1 MVCQRTL
8 YQLRSK
14 TKKNFRFTRKK
25 SDIKRQKLRTDNFQ
39 MVGKAVFNWFLSMRS
54 QNVSL
59 SVTTNQLNVE
69 YRISFNKRPRR
80 LLNFETVRCGAY

>member
-1 MVCQRTL
+1 
-8 YQLRSK
+8 
-14 TKKNFRFTRKK
+14 
-25 SDIKRQKLRTDNFQ
+25 
-39 MVGKAVFNWFLSMRS
+39 MVGKAVFNWLLSMRS

-80 LLNFETVRCGAY
+80 LLNFETVS